1 MGLLLMSL
9 GGSALAQSDEI
20 VFWESVKDSK
30 DGSEF
35 CAYLESYPNGKF
47 KALARLRAKKL
58 GGECASGKLSREEK
72 KDPPG
77 KATLTASQV
86 RAAWDACGKSSSENA
101 EQACK
106 SLLQSG
112 GLDDKERVEI
122 YVRLSVTYYHFHKW
136 DDTIAVLTSAIE
148 IDPDHA
154 GHYAS
159 RAYAYRSAKKFRA
172 AVVDMRKA
180 AELDPKRYADLARE
194 WAAKFGDSPASDGE
208 KNRVSREDTE
218 KASKSG
224 LTGEAGGRTAKLSRE
239 EMEKI
244 HWLQQYKEWKLL
256 GIAGNEFKGSAKQ
269 LCWDCASIR
278 FACQTGFITNYEK
291 ELPKLKI
298 AVVDWPTSTGAWA
311 WISKKTESAFKIPPE
326 YASRYLKRGL
336 VDCIAIGGG
345 KLWYNEKTAADEL
358 EKLQKYLVSTDKRD
372 DRSGGLLEGIVGCSL
387 SDSPPKFLNGHFG
400 GEKVVAIK
408 SLSGSTL
415 ISDIK
420 SSGKKNLQ
428 NINLLIWDVDITGF
442 LQGFVDRK
450 YFGMFIFYDR
460 NIKFQHLKYG
470 NYAMIGDMK
479 DSHIIKTILSGYL
492 GGDKLYCA
500 HLMTRD
506 TCPHPKYKEISVPC
520 K

>member
-311 WISKKTESAFKIPPE
+311 WISKKTESAFKIRPE
-326 YASRYLKRGL
+326 YASQYLKKGW
-336 VDCIAIGGG
+336 VDCVATGGG
-345 KLWYNEKTAADEL
+345 KLWYDEKTAADEL
-358 EKLQKYLVSTDKRD
+358 GKLREHLRKARLASDTRYVLNPPSRSAVEAEVGNIDSAFKSLDPGKVLASLKTQNGYACSPD
-372 DRSGGLLEGIVGCSL
+372 DIHIVLQSIPVCDGCSEQL
-387 SDSPPKFLNGHFG
+387 
-400 GEKVVAIK
+400 
-408 SLSGSTL
+408 
-415 ISDIK
+415 
-420 SSGKKNLQ
+420 
-428 NINLLIWDVDITGF
+428 
-442 LQGFVDRK
+442 
-450 YFGMFIFYDR
+450 
-460 NIKFQHLKYG
+460 
-470 NYAMIGDMK
+470 
-479 DSHIIKTILSGYL
+479 HIIGKVGSLAGAPAGLKGYVV
-492 GGDKLYCA
+492 
-500 HLMTRD
+500 RV
-506 TCPHPKYKEISVPC
+506 PPKYKGLLARMGFKGTSMAMEWRDVRNALCAENGLDYMALFSKI
-520 K
+520 